1 MKTTT
6 AIHLRQA
13 ISSPG
18 RRLVMLAMLLATAP
32 AAMAQALTPAGAEDK
47 QVFESAAASQVVEL
61 VRAEAQGVMVDV
73 FVNVGDLVKKG
84 QLLGHTELDATKLQL
99 NLAKS
104 TLEAKGNVTAAEGQA
119 EAWTV
124 VREETEVAVHK
135 RNAEKTRLA
144 WASAMEKMYQGTYDI
159 QLDAEKTQLIQYMY
173 WKDQYEKRF
182 FRSPVDGVVSEVR
195 VEPGKTVN
203 IATHAFTIRND
214 NLFSIPVT
222 VPEDIARTAASGDS
236 LPVRPTTINFSTR
249 ALVDSVSNSPVK
261 AGDKVL
267 RLLIPTTVFPA
278 AIRSKLSGMKFEVLF
293 PLATEGKAASTSR
306 ARPTQTAATRA

>member
-6 AIHLRQA
+6 ATHLHQA
-13 ISSPG
+13 ISPPG

-32 AAMAQALTPAGAEDK
+32 AAMAQSLTPAGAGDK

-236 LPVRPTTINFSTR
+236 LPVRPTNINFSTR

-278 AIRSKLSGMKFEVLF
+278 TIRSKLSGMKFEVLF
-293 PLATEGKAASTSR
+293 PLATEDKAASTSR
-306 ARPTQTAATRA
+306 ALATHTAATRT